1 MSKGALRK
9 EFISLRSFADFGEGE
24 QCAVRLAEL
33 PAFHAART
41 VFCYASY
48 GSELP
53 TDAILA
59 LCRREG
65 KKLFLKGDRC
75 LTDKCALSRRA
86 TVPGQHGA
94 GRKTVKEYGMQLREK
109 QTARR
114 YYGVQEG
121 QFETYYEMADK
132 KEGIAGENLL
142 SILECRLDNIV
153 YRMGLASSRKEARQ
167 LVLHEHFELNGKKV
181 NIPSLIVKIG
191 DEIVT
196 CMIFKDNPDIT
207 MFDLNKQ
214 NVGGADVYGGT
225 VCAPGNQ
232 QLRGSRRCGG

>member
-1 MSKGALRK
+1 M
-9 EFISLRSFADFGEGE
+9 
-24 QCAVRLAEL
+24 
-33 PAFHAART
+33 ARYT
-41 VFCYASY
+41 GPSCK
-48 GSELP
+48 
-53 TDAILA
+53 

-75 LTDKCALSRRA
+75 LTDKCAVARRT

-114 YYGVQEG
+114 YYGVQEK
-121 QFETYYEMADK
+121 QFVNYYEMADK

-167 LVLHEHFELNGKKV
+167 FVRHAHFTLNGKKV
-181 NIPSLIVKIG
+181 DIPSIICKEGDVIALKDKSRASDKFKALAEEMETAVVPKWLEVSTSDLSAKVIALPKREDIDFPFEEQLIVELYSK
-191 DEIVT
+191 
-196 CMIFKDNPDIT
+196 
-207 MFDLNKQ
+207 
-214 NVGGADVYGGT
+214 
-225 VCAPGNQ
+225 
-232 QLRGSRRCGG
+232 

>member
-1 MSKGALRK
+1 M
-9 EFISLRSFADFGEGE
+9 
-24 QCAVRLAEL
+24 
-33 PAFHAART
+33 ARYT
-41 VFCYASY
+41 GPSCK
-48 GSELP
+48 
-53 TDAILA
+53 

-167 LVLHEHFELNGKKV
+167 FVRHAHFTLNGKKV
-181 NIPSLIVKIG
+181 DIPSIICKPGDVIALKDKSKASEKFKGLAELMETAVVPAWLEVDKENLSAKVAQLPKREDIDFPFEEQLIIELYSK
-191 DEIVT
+191 
-196 CMIFKDNPDIT
+196 
-207 MFDLNKQ
+207 
-214 NVGGADVYGGT
+214 
-225 VCAPGNQ
+225 
-232 QLRGSRRCGG
+232 